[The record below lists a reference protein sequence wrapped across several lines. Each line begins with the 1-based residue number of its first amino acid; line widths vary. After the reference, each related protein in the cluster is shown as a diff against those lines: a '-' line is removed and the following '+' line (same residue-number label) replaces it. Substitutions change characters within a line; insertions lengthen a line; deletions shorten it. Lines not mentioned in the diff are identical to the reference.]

1 MQEIVS
7 TEKKT
12 TGDLRLPE
20 FRDDGSIPQMSDYK
34 WPEHSDEVKT
44 KIELLIEIWQSIESK
59 DMPVGAFK
67 RRLFGYRWLGQWI
80 VTDKAAV
87 EIVDAM
93 LGVKYPFPA
102 IEKHKYKRME
112 EALRH
117 ASLNLTP
124 LIRSRSVRAEP
135 KTKTTLPSSSSP
147 LHPYNRFRRISDKL
161 DFLHKVSELKHAG
174 EELSKTPY
182 PVRQPSKSRPHKAL
196 SSPNSPTALGTIPEM
211 MSTTATTVKEREDGE
226 DRVSFPSIVHHQIT
240 PTSSFGTVPDSSAS
254 A

>member
-44 KIELLIEIWQSIESK
+44 KIELLIEIWQSIENK
-59 DMPVGAFK
+59 DMLVGAFK

-87 EIVDAM
+87 EIVDMM
-93 LGVKYPFPA
+93 LGVKYPFPV

-135 KTKTTLPSSSSP
+135 KTKTTLPSSSP
-147 LHPYNRFRRISDKL
+147 LHPHNRFRRISDKL

-182 PVRQPSKSRPHKAL
+182 PVRQPRKSRPRKTL

>member
-1 MQEIVS
+1 VYLQEIVS
-7 TEKKT
+7 TTEKKT
-12 TGDLRLPE
+12 MGDLKLPE

-34 WPEHSDEVKT
+34 WPDHSNELKT
-44 KIELLIEIWQSIESK
+44 KIELLVEIWKSIEREGAV
-59 DMPVGAFK
+59 VGAFK

-80 VTDKAAV
+80 VTDQAAV
-87 EIVDAM
+87 EIIDAV
-93 LGVKYPFPA
+93 LGADCPFPA

-124 LIRSRSVRAEP
+124 LIRSRSVRAEER
-135 KTKTTLPSSSSP
+135 KALPS
-147 LHPYNRFRRISDKL
+147 LQHNRFRRISDKL
-161 DFLHKVSELKHAG
+161 DFLNKVSESNHAG
-174 EELSKTPY
+174 ELLKTPY
-182 PVRQPSKSRPHKAL
+182 FVRQPSKSRPRKAL
-196 SSPNSPTALGTIPEM
+196 SSPNSPTALGTIPET
-211 MSTTATTVKEREDGE
+211 MSTTTATIKEREDGE